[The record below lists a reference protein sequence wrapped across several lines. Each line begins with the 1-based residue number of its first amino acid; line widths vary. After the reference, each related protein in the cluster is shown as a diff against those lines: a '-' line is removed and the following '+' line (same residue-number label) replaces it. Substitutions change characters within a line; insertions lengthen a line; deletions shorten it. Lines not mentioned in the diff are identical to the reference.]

1 MVSTAYPKSDKYFT
15 KSRWFEFLL
24 TIAVGGLLF
33 KLAEPFSMPG
43 LDQGLDRRYGSVEA
57 SLSWVW
63 VQTLYANYAWTSLPQ
78 DLRAIALLRMAG
90 YWFALLGASGWLGLQ
105 LARTGA
111 AWAGYLVLAL
121 WAMLA
126 WLLRPFQLPGVVW
139 VCTVAF
145 AVFGMLIALSR
156 NRKWMGGCGI
166 NAWTAAVWPGW
177 LLLTGAGCL
186 VLMDFAARGPVVP
199 NGMLALPVKPG
210 SRYFGLNQ
218 ADGLWMASGLLLLS
232 AYFQRPLVR
241 ACIWLCTKFS
251 ALWQRP
257 RGPLFLLGL
266 ASTMTLALG
275 WLGASQHRNVMG
287 LSGLYG
293 AGKPH
298 ISSELL
304 RLFLCLTLAWFA
316 YRFGEWTTSS
326 QRMRCGMWQTT
337 IMLTLLAIGFGISD
351 DKGPLLVMA
360 LAAAVLTGI
369 PALWQISGSYRNG
382 VAGAARRGAAVL
394 FAISIAI
401 AGLSLWRTTL
411 VDWLPLVSA
420 DASSREFLRTNPF
433 EAKSPNLAQARWLME
448 STPADGF
455 GLARVPYCGARAHA
469 GQSFCSL
476 GSGAPLQM
484 PSDFAFVP
492 LFATWGALGA
502 SALVIGTLLWLAALP
517 LGMLGSW
524 RRASSCQPA
533 STIGLLPVWLV
544 AVPALVA
551 QAQIVVST
559 GATMGWSSLTGVTLP
574 FLGYGSAALCAAAVW
589 VGLAATGFRTKKTEP
604 DFLKN
609 S

>member
-1 MVSTAYPKSDKYFT
+1 MVSTAYPTSDKYFT
-15 KSRWFEFLL
+15 RSRWLEFIL

-33 KLAEPFSMPG
+33 KLAEPLGVPD
-43 LDQGLDRRYGSVEA
+43 LDQGLDQRYGSVDV

-63 VQTLYANYAWTSLPQ
+63 IQTLYANYAWTSLPQ
-78 DLRAIALLRMAG
+78 DLRAIAMLRMAG
-90 YWFALLGASGWLGLQ
+90 YWLALLGASGWLGLQ

-111 AWAGYLVLAL
+111 AWAGYLVMAL
-121 WAMLA
+121 WALLA

-139 VCTVAF
+139 VGIVAF
-145 AVFGMLIALSR
+145 ALFGMLIALSR
-156 NRKWMGGCGI
+156 NGKSMGGCGI
-166 NAWTAAVWPGW
+166 NTWTAAVWPGW

-199 NGMLALPVKPG
+199 NGMLVLPVKPG

-218 ADGLWMASGLLLLS
+218 ADGLWLASGLLLVS
-232 AYFQRPLVR
+232 AYFRRPLVLT
-241 ACIWLCTKFS
+241 CIWLCTKFS

-266 ASTMTLALG
+266 ASILIFALG

-287 LSGLYG
+287 LSGLHG

-304 RLFLCLTLAWFA
+304 RLFLCLTLAWSA

-326 QRMRCGMWQTT
+326 QRMRCGIWRTS

-360 LAAAVLTGI
+360 LAAAILMGI
-369 PALWQISGSYRNG
+369 PALWQTSGSYHRIG
-382 VAGAARRGAAVL
+382 VTGATRRGAAVL
-394 FAISIAI
+394 FAFSIAI

-411 VDWLPLVSA
+411 VDWLPLVSR
-420 DASSREFLRTNPF
+420 DALSREFLRTNPF

-448 STPADGF
+448 STPAYGF

-469 GQSFCSL
+469 VQSTCSL

-492 LFATWGALGA
+492 LFATWGKLGA
-502 SALVIGTLLWLAALP
+502 SAFVIGTLLWLATLP
-517 LGMLGSW
+517 VGMLASW
-524 RRASSCQPA
+524 RKGNSRQPTCA
-533 STIGLLPVWLV
+533 IGLLPVWLV
-544 AVPALVA
+544 AVPTLVA
-551 QAQIVVST
+551 QAQIVVSA

-574 FLGYGSAALCAAAVW
+574 LLGYGSAALCATAVW
-589 VGLAATGFRTKKTEP
+589 VGFAATGFHTKE
-604 DFLKN
+604 N
-609 S
+609 

>member
-1 MVSTAYPKSDKYFT
+1 MVSTAFPISDKYFT
-15 KSRWFEFLL
+15 RSRWLEFML
-24 TIAVGGLLF
+24 TIAVCGFLIN
-33 KLAEPFSMPG
+33 LAEPLGAPTLDHG
-43 LDQGLDRRYGSVEA
+43 LDQRYGSVDA
-57 SLSWVW
+57 SLSWIW

-78 DLRAIALLRMAG
+78 DQRAIAMLRMAG
-90 YWFALLGASGWLGLQ
+90 YWLALLGASGWLGLQ

-111 AWAGYLVLAL
+111 AWAGYLVMAL

-139 VCTVAF
+139 VGTVAF
-145 AVFGMLIALSR
+145 AFFGMLVALSR
-156 NRKWMGGCGI
+156 NRKSMGGCSI

-199 NGMLALPVKPG
+199 NGMLVLPVKPG

-218 ADGLWMASGLLLLS
+218 ADGLWVASGLLVLS
-232 AYFQRPLVR
+232 AYFHRPLVR
-241 ACIWLCTKFS
+241 AFIWLCTKFA

-266 ASTMTLALG
+266 ASILTFALG

-287 LSGLYG
+287 LSGLHG

-304 RLFLCLTLAWFA
+304 RLCLCVTLAWFA

-360 LAAAVLTGI
+360 LAAAILMGI

-420 DASSREFLRTNPF
+420 DATSREFLRTNPF

-455 GLARVPYCGARAHA
+455 GLARVPYCGARAYA
-469 GQSFCSL
+469 GQLTCSL

-492 LFATWGALGA
+492 LFATWGTLGA

-517 LGMLGSW
+517 LGMLASW
-524 RRASSCQPA
+524 RKASSRQPTC
-533 STIGLLPVWLV
+533 TIGLLPVWLV

-574 FLGYGSAALCAAAVW
+574 LLGYGSAALCAAAAW

-604 DFLKN
+604 DYLKN

>member
-1 MVSTAYPKSDKYFT
+1 MVSTNYPTSDKYFT
-15 KSRWFEFLL
+15 QLRWLEFML
-24 TIAVGGLLF
+24 TIAVCGLLF
-33 KLAEPFSMPG
+33 NLAEPLGAPNLDLG
-43 LDQGLDRRYGSVEA
+43 LDQRYGNVDA

-63 VQTLYANYAWTSLPQ
+63 IQTLYANYAWTSLPQ
-78 DLRAIALLRMAG
+78 DLRAIAMLRMAG
-90 YWFALLGASGWLGLQ
+90 YWFALLGVSGWLGLQ

-121 WAMLA
+121 WALLA

-139 VCTVAF
+139 VGTVAF
-145 AVFGMLIALSR
+145 AFFGMLIALSR
-156 NRKWMGGCGI
+156 NRKSMGGCGI
-166 NAWTAAVWPGW
+166 NAWAASVWPGW

-199 NGMLALPVKPG
+199 NGMLVLPVKPG

-218 ADGLWMASGLLLLS
+218 ADGLWVASGLLMLS
-232 AYFQRPLVR
+232 AYFQKPLVR
-241 ACIWLCTKFS
+241 ACIWLCTKFT

-257 RGPLFLLGL
+257 RGPLFILGL
-266 ASTMTLALG
+266 ASTLTFALG

-287 LSGLYG
+287 LSGLHG

-304 RLFLCLTLAWFA
+304 RLFLCVTLAWFA

-326 QRMRCGMWQTT
+326 QRMRSGVWQTT

-351 DKGPLLVMA
+351 DKGPLLVMT
-360 LAAAVLTGI
+360 LAAAILMGI
-369 PALWQISGSYRNG
+369 PALWQICGLYL
-382 VAGAARRGAAVL
+382 AGAAKRSAAVL

-411 VDWLPLVSA
+411 VEWLPLVSA

-469 GQSFCSL
+469 GHLTCSL

-484 PSDFAFVP
+484 PSDFAFAP
-492 LFATWGALGA
+492 LFATWGTLGA

-517 LGMLGSW
+517 LGMLASW
-524 RRASSCQPA
+524 RKASSRLPTC
-533 STIGLLPVWLV
+533 TIGLLPVWLV

-574 FLGYGSAALCAAAVW
+574 LLGYGSAALCAAAVW
-589 VGLAATGFRTKKTEP
+589 VGFAATGFRTKKTEP